1 MVGLKDPGLRQTHR
15 KWYEIVEVEME
26 VCEPGTHL
34 GTVRSALVDMGN
46 GNLLSNEMVFSVSS
60 DLCACDWD

>member
-1 MVGLKDPGLRQTHR
+1 
-15 KWYEIVEVEME
+15 ME

-46 GNLLSNEMVFSVSS
+46 GNLLPTKMVLSVSS
-60 DLCACDWD
+60 NPGACDGD

>member
-1 MVGLKDPGLRQTHR
+1 
-15 KWYEIVEVEME
+15 ME

-46 GNLLSNEMVFSVSS
+46 GNLLLNETVFSVSS
-60 DLCACDWD
+60 NPGARDGD